1 MEQPEEEELND
12 DGLSESDRIKLEH
25 AMLDIAYEN
34 AYALLTGQTT
44 FEGLLHDKAKF
55 GLSTIMAFDPV
66 NGPTKDDIEGMIGY
80 YVDLDETEYYLRCA
94 ELKKILHE
102 KFPESIS
109 G

>member
-44 FEGLLHDKAKF
+44 FEGLLHDKAMEAWAKAD
-55 GLSTIMAFDPV
+55 GL
-66 NGPTKDDIEGMIGY
+66 GPADDDDHEEKESKPLQLIINIG
-80 YVDLDETEYYLRCA
+80 
-94 ELKKILHE
+94 
-102 KFPESIS
+102 